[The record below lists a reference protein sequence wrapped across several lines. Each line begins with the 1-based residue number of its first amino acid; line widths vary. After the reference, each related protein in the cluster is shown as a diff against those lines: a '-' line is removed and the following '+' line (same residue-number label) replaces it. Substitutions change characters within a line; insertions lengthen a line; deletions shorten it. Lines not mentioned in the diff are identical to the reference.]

1 MTEGPFP
8 NESSEGLNR
17 DVATAYA
24 GTSAPEGP
32 AKRAVLAS
40 LGAVATAY
48 DVANET
54 FDRFVDRGSQA
65 QEDLRRRAD
74 EARLQNAGN
83 RTRVG
88 EALRSA
94 MNAFLDGINVPNKA
108 DVDVINAKLNI
119 VTRKLD
125 DLQIEGVRES
135 THPAPPPSPEV
146 IIPPPN
152 PEGPIGI

>member
-1 MTEGPFP
+1 MNEGPFP
-8 NESSEGLNR
+8 NETAEGLHP

-24 GTSAPEGP
+24 GTPEPDGP
-32 AKRAVLAS
+32 AKRLVLAS
-40 LGAVATAY
+40 LGAAATAC

-65 QEDLRRRAD
+65 QEHLQRRAD
-74 EARLQNAGN
+74 DTRLQNSGTRA
-83 RTRVG
+83 RVG
-88 EALRSA
+88 DAVRSA

-125 DLQIEGVRES
+125 DLQFQAINETAPVP
-135 THPAPPPSPEV
+135 PAAEPTIVLPVDEPS
-146 IIPPPN
+146 
-152 PEGPIGI
+152 GTIGI

>member
-1 MTEGPFP
+1 MTQGPFP
-8 NESSEGLNR
+8 NESSEGLNP

-24 GTSAPEGP
+24 GTSEPDGP

-48 DVANET
+48 DVANDT
-54 FDRFVDRGSQA
+54 FDRFVDRGNRA

-83 RTRVG
+83 RTRMG
-88 EALRSA
+88 DALRSA

-125 DLQIEGVRES
+125 DLQIQGVQD
-135 THPAPPPSPEV
+135 TIHPAPPPGPDV
-146 IIPPPN
+146 VIPPADSS
-152 PEGPIGI
+152 GPIGV